1 MIGINMVH
9 VAELLVISVRKA
21 VIRHKTNTIA
31 QAGQLDITVRPSAIH
46 LDNPDAWIAHVITT
60 ISIRLVIIF

>member
-21 VIRHKTNTIA
+21 VIRHITNTIT

-46 LDNPDAWIAHVITT
+46 LDNPDACSTQAMPIWDT
-60 ISIRLVIIF
+60 SCLLIF